1 MTYATDVCEAVHA
14 VVSASSF
21 PGTPD
26 YALDYVPQ
34 FSDEGQNAEGTEIR
48 TFLQSFNDFEI
59 LNRCVNKHR
68 SYTVGVAIRK
78 YVAPSN
84 GAIDDS
90 AVSTLLDAVEALID
104 TVAAAGDMAGFR
116 LQTIT
121 VEQPFDFE
129 RLHESGIFQTLISF
143 EYKG

>member
-1 MTYATDVCEAVHA
+1 MAYATDVCEAVHA

-26 YALDYVPQ
+26 YALDYLPR
-34 FSDEGQNAEGTEIR
+34 FSDEGQNSDGTEIR
-48 TFLQSFNDFEI
+48 TFLQSFTNFEI
-59 LNRCVNKHR
+59 MNRCVNKTKT
-68 SYTVGVAIRK
+68 YTVGVAIRK
-78 YVAPSN
+78 YVAPSS
-84 GAIDDS
+84 GEIDDA
-90 AVSTLLDAVEALID
+90 AVTTLLDAVEALID

-121 VEQPFDFE
+121 AEQPFDFE
-129 RLHESGIFQTLISF
+129 KLHENGIFQTLISF